1 MTSEK
6 RQYYFDQAKGMGII
20 VKTVT
25 RLTVGILFLYGIN
38 IALKGHL
45 IPGGGFA
52 GGGMIALAFLSLI
65 LAFGKEAAL
74 KNINRKWITMIAAL
88 GMMLFLF
95 LGMLGFLSGNLFST
109 DFSKLGT
116 NFSVLKDIS
125 LPLFNIAICL
135 LVSSGIYTIF
145 ITLIRLR
152 VRKGQEK

>member
-1 MTSEK
+1 MKTEK
-6 RQYYFDQAKGMGII
+6 RQYYFDQTKGMGII

-52 GGGMIALAFLSLI
+52 GGGMIALALLSLI

-74 KNINRKWITMIAAL
+74 KNINRKRITMIATL
-88 GMMLFLF
+88 GMMFFLF
-95 LGMLGFLSGNLFST
+95 LGMLGFLDGNLFST
-109 DFSKLGT
+109 DFLNSSRSFCG
-116 NFSVLKDIS
+116 LKDIS
-125 LPLFNIAICL
+125 IPLFNIAICL
-135 LVSSGIYTIF
+135 LVGSGIYTIF
-145 ITLIRLR
+145 ITLIMLR